1 MRPLFSLLLL
11 ALFFHFLPA
20 QDAPAEVPVKSTIKS
35 ATVYLE
41 GAQVNRAATTAIPA
55 GRRTLVFTGLTTDLD
70 PASIQ
75 LSSSAADLLVLSVTH
90 RLNFG
95 ERPEDGPAQ
104 KQLETGIKDLDRQ
117 VRRLLTRAAIAKEE
131 EEMLKANRQVA
142 GEQTGLDAA
151 DLERAVKF
159 QRERITAIRMGYL
172 AIEDSLRL
180 LAERREDLQVE
191 LLELGPPT
199 DQRATAEV
207 VVETETDRALTTD
220 LTLSYL
226 VPNAG
231 WSPRYDLRVADIS
244 RPVDLRYQA
253 LVYQRSGEDWT
264 DVALTLSTGD
274 PSLSG
279 RVPELPVWRLRPGA
293 RPPVY
298 VPVAKAA
305 VDFGYRT
312 VRGTVTDKETGEPLI
327 GASILIIGAAIGTIT
342 DLNGAYELN
351 LPAEAESLR
360 VSYTGYDSREFEI
373 VGNQIDVALES
384 GAMLEEVVV
393 IGYGQQGLLGKLKG
407 AVSGIN
413 IGGNRSKKSRDQEA
427 DAAYAPV
434 PTTVERRATTTA
446 FTIELPYTIPSD
458 GKSRTVEI
466 RRFSVPAEYRYRAV
480 PKLSAEAY
488 LTAALVDW
496 EQYDLIS
503 GPAQLLFEGTY
514 LGESALDVDNTSDTL
529 RVSLG
534 RDPGIVVTRTADKEY
549 RKRGGFLAGR
559 QVDSRGWTIAVR
571 NTKPYAVDLTLVDQV
586 PISGQNSIDVDLDL
600 PAGARLDESTG
611 EVRWRLRLAP
621 GAEEKVRFGYSVK
634 SQRGERVYLE

>member
-41 GAQVNRAATTAIPA
+41 GAQVNRAATTAVPA

-104 KQLETGIKDLDRQ
+104 KRLETGIKDLDRQ

-342 DLNGAYELN
+342 DLNGTYELN

-446 FTIELPYTIPSD
+446 FTIELPYT
-458 GKSRTVEI
+458 
-466 RRFSVPAEYRYRAV
+466 
-480 PKLSAEAY
+480 
-488 LTAALVDW
+488 
-496 EQYDLIS
+496 
-503 GPAQLLFEGTY
+503 
-514 LGESALDVDNTSDTL
+514 
-529 RVSLG
+529 
-534 RDPGIVVTRTADKEY
+534 
-549 RKRGGFLAGR
+549 
-559 QVDSRGWTIAVR
+559 
-571 NTKPYAVDLTLVDQV
+571 
-586 PISGQNSIDVDLDL
+586 
-600 PAGARLDESTG
+600 
-611 EVRWRLRLAP
+611 
-621 GAEEKVRFGYSVK
+621 
-634 SQRGERVYLE
+634 

>member
-1 MRPLFSLLLL
+1 M
-11 ALFFHFLPA
+11 
-20 QDAPAEVPVKSTIKS
+20 
-35 ATVYLE
+35 
-41 GAQVNRAATTAIPA
+41 
-55 GRRTLVFTGLTTDLD
+55 
-70 PASIQ
+70 
-75 LSSSAADLLVLSVTH
+75 
-90 RLNFG
+90 
-95 ERPEDGPAQ
+95 
-104 KQLETGIKDLDRQ
+104 
-117 VRRLLTRAAIAKEE
+117 
-131 EEMLKANRQVA
+131 
-142 GEQTGLDAA
+142 
-151 DLERAVKF
+151 
-159 QRERITAIRMGYL
+159 
-172 AIEDSLRL
+172 
-180 LAERREDLQVE
+180 
-191 LLELGPPT
+191 
-199 DQRATAEV
+199 
-207 VVETETDRALTTD
+207 
-220 LTLSYL
+220 
-226 VPNAG
+226 
-231 WSPRYDLRVADIS
+231 
-244 RPVDLRYQA
+244 
-253 LVYQRSGEDWT
+253 
-264 DVALTLSTGD
+264 
-274 PSLSG
+274 
-279 RVPELPVWRLRPGA
+279 
-293 RPPVY
+293 
-298 VPVAKAA
+298 
-305 VDFGYRT
+305 
-312 VRGTVTDKETGEPLI
+312 RGTVTDKETGEPLI
-327 GASILIIGAAIGTIT
+327 GASIHIIGTNQGAVTDFDGHYAI
-342 DLNGAYELN
+342 DLPSDATAMEM
-351 LPAEAESLR
+351 
-360 VSYTGYDSREFEI
+360 SYTGYT
-373 VGNQIDVALES
+373 NQRVDLADARGGQRVDVALES
-384 GAMLEEVVV
+384 AAMLNEVVV

-413 IGGNRSKKSRDQEA
+413 IGGNRPKKSRDQEA

-503 GPAQLLFEGTY
+503 GPAQLFFEGTY

-621 GAEEKVRFGYSVK
+621 GAEEKVSFGYSVK